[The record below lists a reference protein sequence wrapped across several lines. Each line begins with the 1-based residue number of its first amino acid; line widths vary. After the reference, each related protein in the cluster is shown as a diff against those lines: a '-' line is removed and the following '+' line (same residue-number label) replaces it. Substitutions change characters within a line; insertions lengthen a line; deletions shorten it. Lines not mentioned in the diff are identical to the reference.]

1 MSRTLLAVFAHP
13 DDESFGPGGTLAKY
27 AAEGVA
33 VHLICATL
41 GEAGESDT
49 PEPDGCGDLACQREQ
64 ELRCAADIL
73 GLTEVHLLGYRDSG
87 MAGSPANLH
96 PRALVQADPDT
107 LIGQVADL
115 MRRLRPQVVL
125 TFDPFGGYGHPD
137 HIAMHRATVAAYER
151 LPDGE
156 RPQKLYFT
164 TFPRTTLRWAVRLM
178 PLFGVNPAALGKN
191 QDINL
196 RAVLAHELPVTTR
209 IDISAYY
216 EVKQRAGAC
225 HSSQLS
231 GPGSFWGRLPRW
243 LVRRWRSMETFHR
256 ATPPFRQGERRERD
270 LFVGVTSDG
279 QHTGWGRGCQHR
291 FAHSYRTA
299 SAGGTWAA

>member
-1 MSRTLLAVFAHP
+1 MSKTLLAVFAHP

-27 AAEGVA
+27 AAEGTA
-33 VHLICATL
+33 VHLVCATM
-41 GEAGESDT
+41 GEAGASDDAALDECEGR
-49 PEPDGCGDLACQREQ
+49 EPLACRRER
-64 ELRCAADIL
+64 ELRCAADVL

-87 MAGSPANLH
+87 MAGSPANQH

-107 LIGQVADL
+107 LAAQVSEI

-125 TFDPFGGYGHPD
+125 TFGPFGGYGHPD

-151 LPDGE
+151 LPESE

-164 TFPRTTLRWAVRLM
+164 TLARTYMRWLVRLM
-178 PLFGVNPAALGKN
+178 PLFGLNPESLGKN

-196 RAVLAHELPVTTR
+196 REALARELPVTTR
-209 IDISAYY
+209 IDIGDYY
-216 EVKQRAGAC
+216 EIKQRAGEC

-243 LVRRWRSMETFHR
+243 LVRRWRSTETFHR
-256 ATPPFRQGERRERD
+256 AVPPPGRGERVEQD
-270 LFVGVTSDG
+270 LF
-279 QHTGWGRGCQHR
+279 
-291 FAHSYRTA
+291 
-299 SAGGTWAA
+299 AGIT